1 MNMKKAI
8 KKATK
13 HNHKWIAD
21 DIYSEIYSYI
31 KKPKYFKCGYWANDK
46 SDEQFI
52 GLYTGQKKPAAFLKK
67 INKLSVKQ

>member
-13 HNHKWIAD
+13 KNHKWIAID
-21 DIYSEIYSYI
+21 MDSEIYSYS

-46 SDEQFI
+46 ADEKFI
-52 GLYTGQKKPAAFLKK
+52 GLYTGQENPSPFLKK
-67 INKLSVKQ
+67 IDKLSVN